1 MTLKITALLLSSVL
15 ASASYASEGVERSP
29 TEIAV
34 PQQGVIQKAVPDNF
48 ERAGE
53 YRTRRASL
61 ESQLKSM
68 EGKKLKEFTPE
79 IFADMLT
86 EAVGVARC

>member
-1 MTLKITALLLSSVL
+1 MTLKITTVLLSSVL

-48 ERAGE
+48 EGAGE

-79 IFADMLT
+79 IFANLC
-86 EAVGVARC
+86 AVGV